1 MRKEQVK
8 EQIIKLIV
16 FDLLQDEEK
25 MGEIDGKSKFFEEIE
40 MDSISVVN
48 LLVLIE
54 ENYGIK
60 IEDVTE
66 FTDSLKDI
74 NSLVEYICKKTN
86 E

>member
-1 MRKEQVK
+1 MEREQMEEQV
-8 EQIIKLIV
+8 IKLIV
-16 FDLLQDEEK
+16 LDLLQDEEK
-25 MGEIDGKSKFFEEIE
+25 MGELNGNSKFFDEIE

-54 ENYGIK
+54 ENYGIE

-74 NSLVEYICKKTN
+74 NSLVEYICKKKN
-86 E
+86 

>member
-1 MRKEQVK
+1 MKNEQIK

-25 MGEIDGKSKFFEEIE
+25 MGELDGNSKFFEEIE

-54 ENYGIK
+54 ENYGIEIK
-60 IEDVTE
+60 DVTE

-74 NSLVEYICKKTN
+74 NSLVEYICNKTN
-86 E
+86 K

>member
-1 MRKEQVK
+1 MKKEQMK
-8 EQIIKLIV
+8 EQIIKMIV

-25 MGEIDGKSKFFEEIE
+25 MGEIDGNSKFFEEIE

>member
-1 MRKEQVK
+1 MEKEQVK

-25 MGEIDGKSKFFEEIE
+25 MGEIDGNSKFFEEIE

-54 ENYGIK
+54 ENYEIEIK
-60 IEDVTE
+60 DVTE

-74 NSLVEYICKKTN
+74 NSLVEYICKKKN
-86 E
+86 K

>member
-1 MRKEQVK
+1 MEKEQVK
-8 EQIIKLIV
+8 EQMIKLIV

-25 MGEIDGKSKFFEEIE
+25 MGEIDGNSKFFEEIE

-54 ENYGIK
+54 ENYEIEIK
-60 IEDVTE
+60 DVTE

-86 E
+86 K

>member
-1 MRKEQVK
+1 MEKEQVK

-25 MGEIDGKSKFFEEIE
+25 MGEIDGNSKFFEEIE

-54 ENYGIK
+54 ENFEIEIK
-60 IEDVTE
+60 DVTE

-86 E
+86 K

>member
-1 MRKEQVK
+1 MKKEQMK
-8 EQIIKLIV
+8 EQIIRMIV

-25 MGEIDGKSKFFEEIE
+25 MGEIDGNSKFFEEIE

>member
-1 MRKEQVK
+1 MK

-25 MGEIDGKSKFFEEIE
+25 MGELDGNSKFFEEIE

-54 ENYGIK
+54 ENYGIEIK
-60 IEDVTE
+60 DVTE